1 MTEVP
6 TLIARFGG
14 AKAIADRF
22 GLTVKAVE
30 QWENREGIPGKWH
43 IPLLLWAAEIKV
55 PLSMADL
62 SSREV
67 VEARA

>member
-14 AKAIADRF
+14 AKAIAERF

-43 IPLLLWAAEIKV
+43 IPLLLWAAEIDV
-55 PLSMADL
+55 PLSVDDL
-62 SSREV
+62 SSVEQI
-67 VEARA
+67 EARA